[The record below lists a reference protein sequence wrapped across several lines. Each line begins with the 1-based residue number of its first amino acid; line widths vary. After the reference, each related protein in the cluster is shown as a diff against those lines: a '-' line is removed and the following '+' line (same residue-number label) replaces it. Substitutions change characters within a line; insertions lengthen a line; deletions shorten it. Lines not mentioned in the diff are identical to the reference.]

1 VTTPD
6 LPPDPPPL
14 TKAVLYRLK
23 DGQPAG
29 KGKPPNVTPDGKPIS
44 VQFNPTS
51 LKIQRQNNID
61 KGGYTDHTQ
70 HRQNPSPQPATL
82 SFDLEFDTAEGDASG
97 QPLDVRTLTAQ
108 IRQFVE
114 PNPTKPADPPP
125 RVLFLWGKLKFP
137 GIITQLT
144 EDLDYF
150 ASNGMALRAK
160 LSVTITEQNLALEA
174 MKEGPGARIATN
186 STPPGGSGSATDNP
200 DSGPSPGPG
209 SSGTNNP
216 MQVTLAQSGESIQ
229 QLLTRLDQDPST
241 WRSAMNDLSSPLSLT
256 AGAQVQLGAAVSV
269 SAGIGVSA
277 GFAAG
282 ASAGITAGAGAAGGA
297 AAVLSAGTSAAA
309 AASADATAAFSAGA
323 DVDVVAT
330 AGASATA
337 TAFAGASA
345 SASAGFALAAGGG
358 VGVTYNRA
366 LGAQV
371 DAAVGSARASFDVPA
386 AGQGPSVTNAASP
399 AATGAVSPVATA
411 ATSPNVASTAGAGPA
426 GAAPASA
433 GGTASAQPANLV
445 VQVDARAVTF
455 GRGIPLSARADV
467 NTVASSQTGG
477 QMVIGAR
484 VPTAEIPSPTSPVA
498 PPWQQPPA

>member
-1 VTTPD
+1 MTTPN
-6 LPPDPPPL
+6 PPSQPSPNPPPL

-29 KGKPPNVTPDGKPIS
+29 KGKPPNVQVDGKPIA

-61 KGGYTDHTQ
+61 RGGSTALTQ
-70 HRQNPSPQPATL
+70 HRQNPSQQPATL
-82 SFDLEFDTAEGDASG
+82 SFDLEFDTAEGDPSG
-97 QPLDVRTLTAQ
+97 KPVDVRTLTLQ

-114 PNPTKPADPPP
+114 PDKAKPADPPP
-125 RVLFLWGKLKFP
+125 RVLFLWGALNFA

-150 ASNGMALRAK
+150 ARDGMALRAK
-160 LSVTITEQNLALEA
+160 LGITITEQNLAFEA
-174 MKEGPGARIATN
+174 MKQGAGARTAPN
-186 STPPGGSGSATDNP
+186 STPPGGGSATN
-200 DSGPSPGPG
+200 SLGPGPGPAPG

-216 MQVTLAQSGESIQ
+216 VQVALAQAGESIQ
-229 QLLTRLDQDPST
+229 QLLTRLDQDPSA
-241 WRSAMNDLSSPLSLT
+241 WRSAMNGQSSPLSLT
-256 AGAQVQLGAAVSV
+256 AGAQVQLAASASV

-282 ASAGITAGAGAAGGA
+282 ASAGITAGASAAGGVST
-297 AAVLSAGTSAAA
+297 VLSAGAFATAAV
-309 AASADATAAFSAGA
+309 SADATAAFSVGA

-345 SASAGFALAAGGG
+345 PVAAGFALAAGGG

-371 DAAVGSARASFDVPA
+371 DATVGSARASFDVPA
-386 AGQGPSVTNAASP
+386 VGQTPSVTAGASVAAAAAGTAGSGP
-399 AATGAVSPVATA
+399 ASVGVTGASVATVGGDTSTQPVA
-411 ATSPNVASTAGAGPA
+411 
-426 GAAPASA
+426 
-433 GGTASAQPANLV
+433 LV

-455 GRGIPLSARADV
+455 GRGIPLSVRADV
-467 NTVASSQTGG
+467 TTVADSQSGG
-477 QMVIGAR
+477 QMAIGAR
-484 VPTAEIPSPTSPVA
+484 VPTAEITLPSSPGA
-498 PPWQQPPA
+498 PPWQGPPV